1 MAALPTRDGSGL
13 TRTLGGY
20 GALMAAKAELERV
33 KREEAALKLMKRA
46 LSRPGGIL
54 LQCVM

>member
-46 LSRPGGIL
+46 LSRP
-54 LQCVM
+54 MTWR